1 MTELAISVDGLVKR
15 FEDVTAVDGVAFS
28 VPAGTCFGLLGPNGA
43 GKTTT
48 VEILEGLQQA
58 TAGTVRVL
66 GQAWAEDGAR
76 LRARIGI
83 CLQETRFYEKLTVRE
98 TVRLFR
104 SFFPT
109 GITEDQAIG
118 LVALQEKQEARVGKL
133 SGGQRQRLALAVA
146 LVGEPEVLFLD
157 EPTTGLD
164 PASRRGLW
172 DVIEALKARGRTV
185 VLTTHYMEEAERLC
199 DQVVIVDHG
208 KVVAAGTPAQL
219 IGSFGGA
226 QVIEFEARPP
236 LLDTACRA
244 LPGCMDVNSNNGKV
258 RLAVRGL
265 PEALPALL
273 RTAEAAGSTLLQLS
287 THAPTL
293 DDVFLHLT
301 GRSLRDEESAR
312 P

>member
-1 MTELAISVDGLVKR
+1 MADLAIEVEGLVKR
-15 FEDVTAVDGVAFS
+15 FDALSAVDGVSFA
-28 VPAGTCFGLLGPNGA
+28 VRAGTCLGLLGPNGA

-48 VEILEGLQQA
+48 VEILEGLQAA

-66 GQAWAEDGAR
+66 GQGWDRDGDR

-83 CLQETRFYEKLTVRE
+83 CLQETRFYEKMTVRE
-98 TVRLFR
+98 TVTLFR
-104 SFFPT
+104 SFYPR
-109 GITEDQAIG
+109 GIGVEEAIQ
-118 LVALQEKQEARVGKL
+118 LVALEEKRDGRVGKL

-146 LVGEPEVLFLD
+146 LVGDPEVLFLD

-172 DVIEALKARGRTV
+172 DVIESLKARGRTV

-208 KVVAAGTPAQL
+208 KVVAQGTPAEL
-219 IGSFGGA
+219 VARFGGS
-226 QVIEFEARPP
+226 QVIEFQARPP
-236 LLDTACRA
+236 LSEDVARA
-244 LPGCMDVNSNNGKV
+244 LPGCSEVRSRNGTV
-258 RLAVRGL
+258 QLSVHGL
-265 PEALPALL
+265 PETLPALL
-273 RTAEAAGSTLLQLS
+273 RAVEVAGSTLVQLT

-301 GRSLRDEESAR
+301 GRSLRDEET
-312 P
+312 

>member
-1 MTELAISVDGLVKR
+1 MPELAISVDGLVKR
-15 FEDVTAVDGVAFS
+15 FEDVTAVDGVSFS
-28 VPAGTCFGLLGPNGA
+28 VPTGTCLGLLGPNGA

-66 GQAWAEDGAR
+66 GQAWAKDAAR

-83 CLQETRFYEKLTVRE
+83 CLQETRFYEKLSVQE
-98 TVRLFR
+98 TVALFR

-109 GITEDQAIG
+109 GIGVEDAIG
-118 LVALQEKQEARVGKL
+118 LVALEEKRNARVGKL

-146 LVGEPEVLFLD
+146 LVGDPEVLFLD

-208 KVVAAGTPAQL
+208 KVVAMGTPAEL
-219 IGSFGGA
+219 VASFGGA
-226 QVIEFEARPP
+226 QVIEFEARPT
-236 LLDTACRA
+236 LSEAVCRA
-244 LPGCMDVNSNNGKV
+244 LPGCSDVKARNGTV
-258 RLAVRGL
+258 RLGVRGL
-265 PEALPALL
+265 PETLPALL
-273 RTAEAAGSTLLQLS
+273 RAAEAQGSTLVQLS

-293 DDVFLHLT
+293 DDVFLHFT
-301 GRSLRDEESAR
+301 GRSLRDDAS
-312 P
+312 

>member
-1 MTELAISVDGLVKR
+1 MTELAIAVDGLVKH
-15 FEDVTAVDGVAFS
+15 FDDVVAVDGVSFS
-28 VPAGTCFGLLGPNGA
+28 VPKGTCLGLLGPNGA

-48 VEILEGLQQA
+48 VEILEGLQEA
-58 TAGTVRVL
+58 TSGTVQVL
-66 GQAWAEDGAR
+66 GQVWRENSAR

-83 CLQETRFYEKLTVRE
+83 CLQETRFYEKMTVKE
-98 TVRLFR
+98 TVTLFR
-104 SFFPT
+104 SFYPA
-109 GITEDQAIG
+109 GIGVEDAIG
-118 LVALQEKQEARVGKL
+118 LVALEEKRDARVGKL

-146 LVGEPEVLFLD
+146 LVGDPEVLFLD

-199 DQVVIVDHG
+199 DRVVIVDHG
-208 KVVAAGTPAQL
+208 KIVAQGTPAEL
-219 IGSFGGA
+219 IATFGGA
-226 QVIEFEARPP
+226 QVIEFEARPMLP
-236 LLDTACRA
+236 EDACRA
-244 LPGCMDVNSNNGKV
+244 LPGCSDVKTRNAMV

-265 PEALPALL
+265 PETLPALL
-273 RTAEAAGSTLLQLS
+273 RTAEAAGATLLQLS

-301 GRSLRDEESAR
+301 GRSLRDEES
-312 P
+312 

>member
-1 MTELAISVDGLVKR
+1 
-15 FEDVTAVDGVAFS
+15 
-28 VPAGTCFGLLGPNGA
+28 
-43 GKTTT
+43 
-48 VEILEGLQQA
+48 
-58 TAGTVRVL
+58 
-66 GQAWAEDGAR
+66 
-76 LRARIGI
+76 
-83 CLQETRFYEKLTVRE
+83 
-98 TVRLFR
+98 
-104 SFFPT
+104 
-109 GITEDQAIG
+109 
-118 LVALQEKQEARVGKL
+118 
-133 SGGQRQRLALAVA
+133 

-172 DVIEALKARGRTV
+172 DVISALKARGRTV

-199 DQVVIVDHG
+199 DQLVIVDHG
-208 KVVAAGTPAQL
+208 KVVAAGTPAEL
-219 IGSFGGA
+219 ISTFGGA

-236 LLDTACRA
+236 LADAVCRA
-244 LPGCMDVNSNNGKV
+244 LPGCSEVTSSNGRV

-273 RTAEAAGSTLLQLS
+273 RTAEAARATLVQLS

-301 GRSLRDEESAR
+301 GRSLRDDEAAQ

>member
-1 MTELAISVDGLVKR
+1 MAEPALAISVDGLVKR
-15 FEDVTAVDGVAFS
+15 FEDVAAVDGVSFS
-28 VPAGTCFGLLGPNGA
+28 VPAGTCLGLLGPNGA

-48 VEILEGLQQA
+48 VEILEGLQEP

-66 GQAWAEDGAR
+66 GQSWALDGPR
-76 LRARIGI
+76 LKGRIGI
-83 CLQETRFYEKLTVRE
+83 CLQETRFYEKMTVRE
-98 TVRLFR
+98 TVTLFR
-104 SFFPT
+104 SFYPS
-109 GITEDQAIG
+109 GLSVEDAIH
-118 LVALQEKQEARVGKL
+118 LVALEEKRDGRVGKL

-146 LVGEPEVLFLD
+146 LVGDPEVLFLD

-185 VLTTHYMEEAERLC
+185 VLTTHYMEEAQRLC

-208 KVVAAGTPAQL
+208 KVVAQGTPQAL
-219 IGSFGGA
+219 VDAYGGM
-226 QVIEFEARPP
+226 QVIEFECQPP
-236 LLDTACRA
+236 LPLEACRT
-244 LPGCMDVNSNNGKV
+244 LPGCSDVQAHNGTV

-273 RTAEAAGSTLLQLS
+273 RTVEAAHGTLLQLS
-287 THAPTL
+287 THVPTL

-301 GRSLRDEESAR
+301 GRSLRDEDS
-312 P
+312 

>member
-1 MTELAISVDGLVKR
+1 MAELAISVDGLVKR
-15 FEDVTAVDGVAFS
+15 FEDVVAVDGVSFS
-28 VPAGTCFGLLGPNGA
+28 VQAGTCLGLLGPNGA

-48 VEILEGLQQA
+48 VEILEGLQEA

-66 GQAWAEDGAR
+66 GQLWAHEPER

-83 CLQETRFYEKLTVRE
+83 CLQETRFYEKLSVQE
-98 TVRLFR
+98 TVALFR
-104 SFFPT
+104 SFYPS
-109 GITEDQAIG
+109 GVEVDDAIA
-118 LVALQEKQEARVGKL
+118 LVALEEKRDARVGKL

-146 LVGEPEVLFLD
+146 LVGDPEVLFLD

-208 KVVAAGTPAQL
+208 KVVAQGTPAEL
-219 IGSFGGA
+219 VATFGGA

-236 LLDTACRA
+236 LPVEACRA
-244 LPGCMDVNSNNGKV
+244 LPGCSDVKTRNGTV
-258 RLAVRGL
+258 QLHVRGL

-273 RTAEAAGSTLLQLS
+273 RAAESAGATLLQLS

-301 GRSLRDEESAR
+301 GRSLRDEES
-312 P
+312 

>member
-1 MTELAISVDGLVKR
+1 MPELAIAVDGLVKR
-15 FEDVTAVDGVAFS
+15 FDDVVAVDGVSFS
-28 VPAGTCFGLLGPNGA
+28 VPEGTCLGLLGPNGA

-58 TAGTVRVL
+58 TSGTVRVL
-66 GQAWAEDGAR
+66 GEAWTKDSAK
-76 LRARIGI
+76 LRGRIGI
-83 CLQETRFYEKLTVRE
+83 CLQETRFYEKMTVQE

-104 SFFPT
+104 SFFPA
-109 GITEDQAIG
+109 GVGVEEAIG
-118 LVALQEKQEARVGKL
+118 LVALEEKRDARVGKL

-146 LVGEPEVLFLD
+146 LVGNPEVLFLD

-185 VLTTHYMEEAERLC
+185 VLTTHYMEEAQRLC
-199 DQVVIVDHG
+199 DMVVIVDHG
-208 KVVAAGTPAQL
+208 KIVAQGTPAEL
-219 IGSFGGA
+219 IATFGGA

-236 LLDTACRA
+236 LSEDACRA
-244 LPGCMDVNSNNGKV
+244 LPGCSDVKTQNGMV

-265 PEALPALL
+265 PETLPALL
-273 RTAEAAGSTLLQLS
+273 RLAETSGATLLQLS

-301 GRSLRDEESAR
+301 GRSLRDEES
-312 P
+312 

>member
-1 MTELAISVDGLVKR
+1 MGELAPAISVEALVKR
-15 FEDVTAVDGVAFS
+15 FEDVAAVDGVTFS
-28 VPAGTCFGLLGPNGA
+28 VPAGTCLGLLGPNGA

-48 VEILEGLQQA
+48 VEILEGLQQP

-66 GQAWAEDGAR
+66 GQLWVEHPER

-83 CLQETRFYEKLTVRE
+83 CLQETRFYEKMTVRE
-98 TVRLFR
+98 TVALFR
-104 SFFPT
+104 SFYPT
-109 GITEDQAIG
+109 GISVDEAIH
-118 LVALQEKQEARVGKL
+118 LVALKEKRDGRVGKL

-146 LVGEPEVLFLD
+146 LVGDPEVLFLD

-208 KVVAAGTPAQL
+208 KVVAQGTPQAL
-219 IGSFGGA
+219 VAAYGGT
-226 QVIEFEARPP
+226 QVIEFEARPMP
-236 LLDTACRA
+236 SLEACRA
-244 LPGCMDVNSNNGKV
+244 LPGCSDVQARNGTL

-273 RTAEAAGSTLLQLS
+273 RAVEAAHGTLLQLS

-301 GRSLRDEESAR
+301 GRSLRDEES
-312 P
+312 

>member
-1 MTELAISVDGLVKR
+1 MTAPAIQVEGLVKR
-15 FEDVTAVDGVAFS
+15 FQDVTAVDGVSFS
-28 VPAGTCFGLLGPNGA
+28 VPPGTCLGLLGPNGA

-48 VEILEGLQQA
+48 VEILEGLQEA
-58 TAGTVRVL
+58 TAGSVRVL
-66 GQAWAEDGAR
+66 GQSWDEDGEG

-83 CLQETRFYEKLTVRE
+83 CLQETRFYEKMTVRE
-98 TVRLFR
+98 TVQLFR
-104 SFFPT
+104 SFYPR
-109 GITEDQAIG
+109 GIGVEEAIA
-118 LVALQEKQEARVGKL
+118 LVALEEKRDGRVGKL

-146 LVGEPEVLFLD
+146 LVGDPEVLFLD

-172 DVIEALKARGRTV
+172 DVIESLKARGRTV

-208 KVVAAGTPAQL
+208 KVVAHGTPTSLVAA
-219 IGSFGGA
+219 FGGS
-226 QVIEFEARPP
+226 QVIEFQARPP
-236 LLDTACRA
+236 LSEDACRT
-244 LPGCMDVNSNNGKV
+244 LPGCSEVTVRNGTV
-258 RLAVRGL
+258 RLLVRTL

-273 RTAEAAGSTLLQLS
+273 RTAETAGATLVQLA

-301 GRSLRDEESAR
+301 GRSLRDEETA
-312 P
+312 